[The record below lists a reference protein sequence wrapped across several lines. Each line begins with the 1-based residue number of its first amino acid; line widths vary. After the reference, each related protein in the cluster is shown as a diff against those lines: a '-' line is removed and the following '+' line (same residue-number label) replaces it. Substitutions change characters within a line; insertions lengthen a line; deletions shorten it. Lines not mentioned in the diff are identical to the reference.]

1 MSNAAILSCY
11 RESPL
16 EIDELVNGEVWS
28 NIGGLYRLQVQAI
41 VPGHELYYSFLWLK
55 SVLAADSTLTGYA
68 PGGIWRGLAPSGT
81 VTPFIV
87 IAFQAG
93 TDVLTMN
100 ATRLFVNPLFQV
112 KVTGP
117 ATLSPTLG
125 AAAAEIDA
133 LLART
138 SGTI

>member
-28 NIGGLYRLQVQAI
+28 NMGGLYRLQVQLI
-41 VPGHELYYSFLWLK
+41 TSGIEVYYGFQWLK
-55 SVLAADSTLTGYA
+55 SVLAADSTLAGYA
-68 PGGIWRGLAPSGT
+68 PGGIWRALAPSGT
-81 VTPFIV
+81 ATPFIV

-100 ATRLFVNPLFQV
+100 AIRLFVNPLYQV
-112 KVTGP
+112 KMVGP
-117 ATLSPTLG
+117 ATVSTTL
-125 AAAAEIDA
+125 AAGAAEIDL